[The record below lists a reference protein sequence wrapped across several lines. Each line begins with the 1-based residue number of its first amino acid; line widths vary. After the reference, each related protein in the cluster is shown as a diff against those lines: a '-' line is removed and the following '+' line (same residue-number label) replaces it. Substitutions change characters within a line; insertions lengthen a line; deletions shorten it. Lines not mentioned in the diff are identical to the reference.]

1 MEIVSN
7 YYFVRYIYLLLVV
20 DKIKCKGKAVLVPV
34 TMSWIHRM
42 LEEKFKN
49 SYLTLVVNGSEW
61 LYPGTDCRAERI
73 QIIKYFLDR
82 TMGGAQSLCGRT
94 VK

>member
-34 TMSWIHRM
+34 TMS
-42 LEEKFKN
+42 
-49 SYLTLVVNGSEW
+49 
-61 LYPGTDCRAERI
+61 
-73 QIIKYFLDR
+73 
-82 TMGGAQSLCGRT
+82 
-94 VK
+94 